1 MPYDAAAY
9 KGLLVQGR
17 LREALDYLSGFP
29 EQAALLRRTERRF
42 TSPRPLYRGDD
53 PLLAALDKT
62 FQTYYNE
69 VFWLALPQPDC
80 DARLLGR
87 LVPLAGIPES
97 DLPADVTAA
106 MELVEN
112 HLAELLLPRG
122 VHYLGGRTQ
131 GYFGPYIWRTT
142 TEQTAQVELPGR
154 VQPCKVCLL
163 SDFIANGWL
172 DYISLGQIGAAGWQ
186 DGDTLYCVLHR
197 YRGGVESEAFQV
209 SFLKHEAQHS
219 YDREVCG
226 ETAGVL
232 LEYRAKLVE
241 LIYSS
246 GIGCFKGMLCSADDA
261 SPANS
266 HAYAAWRI
274 VRDLS
279 LRVFEEEYVA
289 DYARW
294 QHRVRRVRQAALD
307 CYQESYRPETA
318 ASLRL

>member
-1 MPYDAAAY
+1 MCIRD
-9 KGLLVQGR
+9 R
-17 LREALDYLSGFP
+17 
-29 EQAALLRRTERRF
+29 
-42 TSPRPLYRGDD
+42 
-53 PLLAALDKT
+53 
-62 FQTYYNE
+62 
-69 VFWLALPQPDC
+69 
-80 DARLLGR
+80 
-87 LVPLAGIPES
+87 
-97 DLPADVTAA
+97 
-106 MELVEN
+106 
-112 HLAELLLPRG
+112 
-122 VHYLGGRTQ
+122 
-131 GYFGPYIWRTT
+131 
-142 TEQTAQVELPGR
+142 
-154 VQPCKVCLL
+154 
-163 SDFIANGWL
+163 
-172 DYISLGQIGAAGWQ
+172 
-186 DGDTLYCVLHR
+186 
-197 YRGGVESEAFQV
+197 
-209 SFLKHEAQHS
+209 HS

-279 LRVFEEEYVA
+279 RRVFGEDYVA

-307 CYQESYRPETA
+307 CYRESYQPETA